1 MSNISNIPPKVFTVS
16 AALFGLLLTDDLNTN
31 EQNALGNWLMLA
43 SQVLCTNSAFMQLQN
58 GINQGANNMGGIP
71 NNQET
76 VVMLE
81 KMVRALQK
89 EIQDIKNNL

>member
-1 MSNISNIPPKVFTVS
+1 MSNIPPKVFTVS
-16 AALFGLLLTDDLNTN
+16 AALFGLLLTNDLNTN

-43 SQVLCTNSAFMQLQN
+43 AQVLCTNSAFMQLQN
-58 GINQGANNMGGIP
+58 GINQGAANIGGVP

-81 KMVRALQK
+81 KMVRALEK
-89 EIQDIKNNL
+89 EIRDLKNSL